1 MLLKGTTKT
10 IEVVVV
16 VVVGVAEDIQ
26 MAVVVGV
33 VAEEVVAT
41 KMVAA
46 NIMTNLKTIIQGIII
61 IIEEGMAGVVGT
73 VIRIIVQQ
81 FRVVMVQLMLGWH
94 HDV

>member
-16 VVVGVAEDIQ
+16 VVVGVLEDIQ

-41 KMVAA
+41 

>member
-26 MAVVVGV
+26 MAMVVEV

>member
-81 FRVVMVQLMLGWH
+81 FRVVMVQLMLGWR

>member
-26 MAVVVGV
+26 MAMVVEV

-81 FRVVMVQLMLGWH
+81 FRVVMVQLMLGWR